1 MFRQIIDLIILL
13 IVLARKVIMI
23 IMDNYLIVI
32 NAPKNA
38 YLGKNKLYYFMIIYI
53 FILFLVLIE
62 IFAKYVIKIWIEF
75 YKMVIVYAKK
85 GLKVEKIV

>member
-1 MFRQIIDLIILL
+1 
-13 IVLARKVIMI
+13 MI